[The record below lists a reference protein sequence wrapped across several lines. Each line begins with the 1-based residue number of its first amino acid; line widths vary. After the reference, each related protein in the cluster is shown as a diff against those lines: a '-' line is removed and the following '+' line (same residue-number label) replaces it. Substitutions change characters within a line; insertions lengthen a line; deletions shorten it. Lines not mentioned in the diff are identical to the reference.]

1 MGVTNQC
8 SGPLQSNGDVV
19 TPAVAVQ
26 GCTVELGGVE
36 VLSEVDL
43 SVPAGSIVGISGEN
57 GSGKSTLL
65 RVLAGLLIPRSGSA
79 TVFGEP
85 PTSATVRLRI
95 GAAIDTPAFYGWMSG
110 LGYLKTL
117 MDMAGVPDEERSRA
131 ALEAFGLGDVGR
143 KRVSR
148 YSQGMKK
155 RLALA
160 AASLHHPDLLLLDEP
175 TNALDPDGRRLVTE
189 WMVAERERGA
199 AIVMVS
205 HRAEDEAICDATYE
219 MDGGRLVAAKFGM
232 TD

>member
-1 MGVTNQC
+1 M
-8 SGPLQSNGDVV
+8 
-19 TPAVAVQ
+19 TPAAAVQ

-43 SVPAGSIVGISGEN
+43 TVATGSIVGIRGEN

-65 RVLAGLLIPRSGSA
+65 RVLAGLLIPQSGSA
-79 TVFGEP
+79 TVFAEL
-85 PTSATVRLRI
+85 PTSAAVRLRI

-110 LGYLKTL
+110 LGFLKTL
-117 MDMAGVPDEERSRA
+117 TDMAGVPDEGRSRA
-131 ALEAFGLGDVGR
+131 ALEAFGLEAVGR

-160 AASLHHPDLLLLDEP
+160 ATSLHRPDLLLLDEP

-189 WMVAERERGA
+189 WMVAERDRGA
-199 AIVMVS
+199 SIVVVS
-205 HRAEDEAICDATYE
+205 HRAEDEAICDETYV
-219 MDGGRLVAAKFGM
+219 MDAGRLTAAQTGAAE
-232 TD
+232 